1 MVKWHM
7 SEELLAALGER
18 EIDPATYL
26 MLLVEHL
33 MDVCPD
39 CADSV
44 RSFVER
50 QAAESVEG
58 TSRPRLVRDGFLDR
72 IALCRHR
79 SAVGDR
85 GARSEL
91 AELLVLDGRAE
102 RRRRVLGA
110 ARGFRSP
117 ELVELLLEVGR
128 DRMAAHPAEALDLA
142 ELAEL
147 VARRV
152 PDALAGPD
160 LAHDLAVKA
169 RGHRADALRAT
180 GALERAEEVMGE
192 VLAMVEASADVQL
205 GAEIAVLA
213 SSLARALRHWEGA
226 ARHLDRAIVAYRE
239 LGCHLEL
246 AEALVRRAEIASLA
260 GRPAEALG
268 TLEQALRSLDDCA
281 EAGLAVEPLLELS
294 ARNLHARTLCELE
307 LFTEAAAL
315 LDDSAPLYAQAGP
328 PSELELAW
336 VRGRV
341 ARGLGA
347 PAEAEEL
354 LLAARDGFLAAGHG
368 YDAAL
373 VALDLADLFLD
384 EGLTREVR
392 QLGGFLLALFE
403 TTDIH
408 REAMTA
414 LALLARAAE
423 HDSLTADE
431 LRRVSHYLTQMR
443 ASAPAAVREAV
454 S

>member
-1 MVKWHM
+1 MAKWHM
-7 SEELLAALGER
+7 TEELLAALGER

-33 MDVCPD
+33 MEVCPD
-39 CADSV
+39 CAESV

-50 QAAESVEG
+50 QAEEPGGA
-58 TSRPRLVRDGFLDR
+58 SRPRLVRDGFLDR
-72 IALCRHR
+72 IALSRHR
-79 SAVGDR
+79 SAIGNR

-91 AELLVLDGRAE
+91 AELLALEGRGE

-110 ARGFRSP
+110 SLGFRSP

-128 DRMAAHPAEALDLA
+128 ERVATHAKEALDLA

-160 LAHDLAVKA
+160 LAHDLAIKA

-192 VLAMVEASADVQL
+192 VLAMADSSADVQL
-205 GAEIAVLA
+205 GAEIAVMA

-226 ARHLDRAIVAYRE
+226 GRHLDRAIVAYRD

-246 AEALVRRAEIASLA
+246 AEVLVRRAEISSLA
-260 GRPAEALG
+260 GRPEETLDLLTRALA
-268 TLEQALRSLDDCA
+268 ALDGCT
-281 EAGLAVEPLLELS
+281 ETQLAVEPMLVLS
-294 ARNLHARTLCELE
+294 THHLHARTLCDLGR
-307 LFTEAAAL
+307 FAEAAEL
-315 LDDSAPLYAQAGP
+315 LDRTARLYAAAGP
-328 PSELELAW
+328 LAELELAW

-341 ARGLGA
+341 ARGSGA
-347 PAEAEEL
+347 AAEAEAL
-354 LLAARDGFLAAGHG
+354 FVTARDGFLAAGHG

-384 EGLTREVR
+384 AGLTREVR
-392 QLGGFLLALFE
+392 ELGGFLLALFE

-414 LALLARAAE
+414 LTLLARAAE
-423 HDSLTADE
+423 HDALTPDE
-431 LRRVSHYLTQMR
+431 LRRVSQYLSQMR

>member
-1 MVKWHM
+1 MAKWHM

-39 CADSV
+39 CAESV

-50 QAAESVEG
+50 QAEEPAG
-58 TSRPRLVRDGFLDR
+58 ASRPRLVRDGFLDR

-79 SAVGDR
+79 SAIGDR
-85 GARSEL
+85 AARLEL
-91 AELLVLDGRAE
+91 EELLALEGRGE
-102 RRRRVLGA
+102 RRRRVLAA

-117 ELVELLLEVGR
+117 ELVELLLDVGR
-128 DRMAAHPAEALDLA
+128 DRVATQPAEALDLA

-152 PDALAGPD
+152 PDALAGPE
-160 LAHDLAVKA
+160 LAHDLAIKA
-169 RGHRADALRAT
+169 RGHRSDALRAT

-192 VLAMVEASADVQL
+192 VLAMAESSADVQL

-213 SSLARALRHWEGA
+213 ASLARALRHWEGA
-226 ARHLDRAIVAYRE
+226 GRHLDRAIFAYRE
-239 LGCHLEL
+239 LGCPQEL
-246 AEALVRRAEIASLA
+246 TEALVRRAEIASLA
-260 GRPAEALG
+260 GRPEEALEP
-268 TLEQALRSLDDCA
+268 LEQARTALDECA
-281 EAGLAVEPLLELS
+281 RGALEVEPLLVLS
-294 ARNLHARTLCELE
+294 AHHLHARALCDLG
-307 LFTEAAAL
+307 FFVEAAAL
-315 LDDSAPLYAQAGP
+315 VDETAPLYAAVGP
-328 PSELELAW
+328 LAELELAW

-347 PAEAEEL
+347 AAEAEAHL
-354 LLAARDGFLAAGHG
+354 VAARDGFLAAGHG

-384 EGLTREVR
+384 AGLTREVR
-392 QLGGFLLALFE
+392 QLGAFLLALFE

-414 LALLARAAE
+414 LTLLARAAE
-423 HDSLTADE
+423 HDALTADE
-431 LRRVSHYLTQMR
+431 LRRVSHYLSQMR